1 MSNLNVHH
9 GDYVHKDQA
18 LFSINSVMK
27 DSSGIQYTEIGIGLL
42 NKEKKALEKE

>member
-18 LFSINSVMK
+18 LFSINSVM
-27 DSSGIQYTEIGIGLL
+27 
-42 NKEKKALEKE
+42 